1 MHDSQ
6 HPLRPG
12 VRQIFLAIGIVLA
25 ALTPTRAIDPP
36 PVVFEGLGLAG
47 FTGAGSVAAALRQ
60 VNTTATKPTDIPLT
74 FQGINVRGP
83 SGPNA
88 APAPLTAELRSRI
101 DRIEVAAGLLADP
114 AVIQSGPSQWTGRIG
129 LAHDGA
135 AGRESLEVRTML
147 APGVEQSLV
156 GVAVG
161 PRLERRLRKG
171 TLFFIDGQAEA
182 QAFHSQES
190 NWWMMP
196 GTSRENYSML
206 GLTARTGIV
215 R

>member
-1 MHDSQ
+1 MAHSLP
-6 HPLRPG
+6 HLCLM
-12 VRQIFLAIGIVLA
+12 FGITMA
-25 ALTPTRAIDPP
+25 AAGPAPAIDPP

-47 FTGAGSVAAALRQ
+47 FGGAGSVAAALRQ
-60 VNTTATKPTDIPLT
+60 VGTASASPSDTPVT

-83 SGPNA
+83 GGPNA

-101 DRIEVAAGLLADP
+101 DRIEVAAGLLAHP
-114 AVIQSGPSQWTGRIG
+114 AVIHSGPSQWTGRIG
-129 LAHDGA
+129 LAHDGET
-135 AGRESLEVRTML
+135 GRESLEVRTML

-161 PRLERRLRKG
+161 PRLERRLGKG
-171 TLFFIDGQAEA
+171 TTFFIDGQAEA
-182 QAFHSQES
+182 QAIHSAES
-190 NWWMMP
+190 NWWMLP

-206 GLTARTGIV
+206 GVTARTGLV